1 MGLITGQENKI
12 PHAMGY
18 APPQKKIQ
26 EPEAEF
32 QGQLKHTE
40 GKNQIRP
47 LTYQIS
53 YSLEVTPNQQGLQS
67 NFALDY
73 SIQLVVWNCQAN
85 AISWLL

>member
-1 MGLITGQENKI
+1 MPWGT
-12 PHAMGY
+12 
-18 APPQKKIQ
+18 PPQKKIQ

-40 GKNQIRP
+40 GKNQIKP

-73 SIQLVVWNCQAN
+73 SIQLVV
-85 AISWLL
+85 